1 MRVLALVPGGIERQL
16 EFLPVLHQIKEGLK
30 GAEIAVV
37 ADPRVKPAYGLTPVA
52 TEIIPY
58 NFQAANSPADWAN
71 LLGILR
77 DREYEAVV
85 TLTESWSLGLLLWL
99 SGIPT
104 RIGYPGGGNGLFLTT
119 TVPHQPDQPY
129 QGFLDALHLSG
140 PLPSPN
146 LSLTQADL
154 TAVEGLRQEAG
165 LRQGYVAVYP
175 GPTTNGDTYPTA
187 SWVTILKDFQQRQ
200 PDLPP
205 VLLQTPE
212 AMAEIV
218 AIQQSVPN
226 LTVITPDGL
235 GQLAALIAGANLLV
249 AVNSYPLLLA
259 QALQVYAV
267 GLNSN
272 THPAALPSSDR
283 LIILTASPNRL
294 AEISPAAV
302 LAKIWG
308 E

>member
-16 EFLPVLHQIKEGLK
+16 EFLPLLHQIKQGLRA
-30 GAEIAVV
+30 AEISVV
-37 ADPRVKPAYGLTPVA
+37 ADPGVKPAYGLTPVA
-52 TEIIPY
+52 TEVIPY

-77 DREYEAVV
+77 DREYEAVI

-104 RIGYPGGGNGLFLTT
+104 RIGYPGGANGLFLTA
-119 TVPHQPDQPY
+119 TVPRQPDQPY
-129 QGFLDALHLSG
+129 QGLLDALHLSG
-140 PLPSPN
+140 PLSSPD

-154 TAVEGLRQEAG
+154 TAAEGLRQQAG

-175 GPTTNGDTYPTA
+175 GPTANGDAYPTA
-187 SWVTILKDFQQRQ
+187 SWVTILKDFQERQ
-200 PDLPP
+200 PDLPL

-212 AMAEIV
+212 ARAEV
-218 AIQQSVPN
+218 AAIQASLPN
-226 LTVITPDGL
+226 LAMINPDGL

-267 GLNSN
+267 GLNSD
-272 THPAALPSSDR
+272 TRSTALPSSDR
-283 LIILTASPNRL
+283 LIMLTASPNRL

>member
-16 EFLPVLHQIKEGLK
+16 EFLPLLHHIKQGLK
-30 GAEIAVV
+30 ATAMAVV
-37 ADPRVKPAYGLTPVA
+37 VDPQAKPAYGLAPVV
-52 TEIIPY
+52 TEVIPY
-58 NFQAANSPADWAN
+58 NFQGANSPADWAN

-77 DREYEAVV
+77 DREYDVV
-85 TLTESWSLGLLLWL
+85 ITLAESWSLGLLLWL

-104 RIGYPGGGNGLFLTT
+104 RIGYPGGGNDRFLTT
-119 TVPHQPDQPY
+119 TVARQPDQPY
-129 QGFLDALHLSG
+129 QGLLDVLNLSG
-140 PLPSPN
+140 PLLSPN

-154 TAVEGLRQEAG
+154 STAEGLRQEAG

-175 GPTTNGDTYPTA
+175 GPTGSGDTYPTD
-187 SWVTILKDFQQRQ
+187 SWVAILKDFQQRQ
-200 PDLPP
+200 PDLSL

-212 AMAEIV
+212 AIDQVA
-218 AIQQSVPN
+218 AIQQSLPN
-226 LTVITPDGL
+226 LTTIAPDGL

-249 AVNSYPLLLA
+249 AVNSYPLWLA

-272 THPAALPSSDR
+272 THPSALPSSDR
-283 LIILTASPNRL
+283 LIMLTASPNRL

-302 LAKIWG
+302 LAKIWD